1 MNVFRKYQ
9 QNPEHQEEGCSQEL
23 SDMTDNVPMNYLTL
37 THINSGDE
45 VSENAQ
51 QSSPDHRRVQSFSDS
66 VPTTDLTMEHNNT
79 GVLIETAELDMP
91 AHRRRQSFTYVRE
104 LGSGAFGVVSLG
116 FMDGK
121 EVAYKTLKN
130 VHDDEQFNCMIK
142 EMNTMSN
149 LRPHPNL
156 VNLLGVCTEEM
167 EQKQIYLILEYC
179 PLGDLKTFFMKHRD
193 QFTKCIKKV
202 PGYLESDCNANLLKY
217 WSLCIAK
224 VALTLSEYQ

>member
-1 MNVFRKYQ
+1 MFGKYK
-9 QNPEHQEEGCSQEL
+9 QNPEHQEGCSPEL
-23 SDMTDNVPMNYLTL
+23 SDYVPMTVLTMDPS
-37 THINSGDE
+37 NDGDK
-45 VSENAQ
+45 VSETSQHSNQA
-51 QSSPDHRRVQSFSDS
+51 HRVQSFSDN
-66 VPTTDLTMEHNNT
+66 VPTTYLTMDRNN
-79 GVLIETAELDMP
+79 ELAIP

-116 FMDGK
+116 VMDRK

-130 VHDDEQFNCMIK
+130 EHDDEQFNCMIK

-202 PGYLESDCNANLLKY
+202 PGYIESDCNATLLKY

-224 VALTLSEYQ
+224 VAFLLFEYH

>member
-1 MNVFRKYQ
+1 MNMIRKYK
-9 QNPEHQEEGCSQEL
+9 QNPENQEGCSQEL
-23 SDMTDNVPMNYLTL
+23 SDYVPM
-37 THINSGDE
+37 
-45 VSENAQ
+45 
-51 QSSPDHRRVQSFSDS
+51 
-66 VPTTDLTMEHNNT
+66 TDLTMEQNNA
-79 GVLIETAELDMP
+79 GDKVLETSQNGNP

-116 FMDGK
+116 VMDRK

-130 VHDDEQFNCMIK
+130 EHDDEQFNCMIK

-167 EQKQIYLILEYC
+167 QQKQIYLILEYC

-224 VALTLSEYQ
+224 VALSLSEYHYLHFSFS